1 MRNLGGPVNIY
12 CSTEKLTNK
21 ETALAKNPGTEEKP
35 SPKSLQFKTGIFPV
49 FANLQWRTDE
59 MC

>member
-49 FANLQWRTDE
+49 FANLQW
-59 MC
+59 